1 VLKTARAPWPFR
13 GGGADSAGFFQ
24 VFELALHLSIFEAQL
39 KLSQAVMH
47 LLQGLDLPHQFL
59 LFVIDGLHG
68 QIPGQLL
75 AAMILQNG
83 LHFLELETELLSAFD
98 EGQQLYALLAVDAVL
113 AFALR
118 GGGGNRPISS

>member
-1 VLKTARAPWPFR
+1 
-13 GGGADSAGFFQ
+13 

-39 KLSQAVMH
+39 KLNQAVMH

-118 GGGGNRPISS
+118 GGQQADFFVMSNAFDGGARQLGSFADVHENPFL